1 MTTRVR
7 VANVDARSN
16 SQGLSLPVTRGIVAC
31 HFLDGPAEAVRNR
44 IDGQADGTIAGSPSW
59 SDGYGSFT
67 GSTTYVS
74 TAIEDADLTNVSI
87 LTVCRSSAAFSASAS
102 RPHLAG
108 SYGAVGSDVYAAA
121 IMVSGTPSSAPAA
134 TVQLLVSRDNGS
146 GAPTG
151 ASASITVADLS
162 DWTILAATIAG
173 AGGTGAM
180 KIYDLTNNVSA
191 SGDLATARLPH
202 PTRLYQIGA
211 SSSSLIGGA
220 VDSAGALIANVV
232 LTEAELTR
240 LAAGIRRR
248 MLAAHGIVC

>member
-7 VANVDARSN
+7 VANIDARSN
-16 SQGLSLPVTRGIVAC
+16 SQGLSLPVTRGILAC
-31 HFLDGPAEAVRNR
+31 HFLDGATEAVRNR
-44 IDGQADGTIAGSPSW
+44 IDGQADGTIVGSPTW
-59 SDGYGSFT
+59 SDGYGAFT
-67 GSTTYVS
+67 DSTTYVS
-74 TAIEDADLTNVSI
+74 TAIEDADLTDVSI
-87 LTVCRSSAAFSASAS
+87 LTVCRSGAAFSAGSS

-108 SYGAVGSDVYAAA
+108 SYGAISSDVYAAA
-121 IMVSGTPSSAPAA
+121 IMVTGTPSAAPAA
-134 TVQLLVSRDNGS
+134 TVSVVVSRDS
-146 GAPTG
+146 GGGVPTG
-151 ASASITVADLS
+151 ASASITVTDLS
-162 DWTILAATIAG
+162 EWTILAATIAG
-173 AGGTGAM
+173 AGGAGAM
-180 KIYDLTNNVSA
+180 KIYDLTNGVSA
-191 SGDLATARLPH
+191 SGTLSTARLPH